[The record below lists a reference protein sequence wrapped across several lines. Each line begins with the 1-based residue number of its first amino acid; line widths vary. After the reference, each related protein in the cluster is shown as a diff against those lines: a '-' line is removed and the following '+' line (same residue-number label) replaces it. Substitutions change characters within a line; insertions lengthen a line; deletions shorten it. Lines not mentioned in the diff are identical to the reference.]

1 MSKLKASSLGAGLI
15 VKKGQAVPA
24 ATSVDGS
31 AELPT
36 PPVAAA
42 PTPAPVVSV
51 EPAPSSRPASVDV
64 IPADAP
70 ADGGKKKDSRIP
82 MTVKLEFELYE
93 RLKTHVMRL
102 KGQGVRKSSQEIFV
116 DALEEYLAKHADKL
130 G

>member
-1 MSKLKASSLGAGLI
+1 MSKTKASSLSAGLI
-15 VKKGQAVPA
+15 AKKGQAVPA

-36 PPVAAA
+36 PAAVSAAQAPVA
-42 PTPAPVVSV
+42 SV

-93 RLKTHVMRL
+93 RLKTHVTRL

-116 DALEEYLAKHADKL
+116 EALEEYLAKHTDKL

>member
-1 MSKLKASSLGAGLI
+1 MSKTKASSLSAGLI
-15 VKKGQAVPA
+15 AKKGQAVPA

-36 PPVAAA
+36 PAAVPAAQTPVA
-42 PTPAPVVSV
+42 SV

-93 RLKTHVMRL
+93 RLKTHATRL
-102 KGQGVRKSSQEIFV
+102 KGQGVRKSSSQDIFV
-116 DALEEYLAKHADKL
+116 EALEEYLAKYADKV

>member
-1 MSKLKASSLGAGLI
+1 MSKTKASSLSAGLI
-15 VKKGQAVPA
+15 AKKGQAVPA

-36 PPVAAA
+36 PAAVSAAQAPVA
-42 PTPAPVVSV
+42 SV
-51 EPAPSSRPASVDV
+51 EPAPSSRPASEDV

-116 DALEEYLAKHADKL
+116 DALEEYLAKHADK
-130 G
+130 GG